1 MLTMTRQEETLTETD
16 RNRNT
21 FFKMSSRDEMKIR
34 MQLKLKY
41 TRVKTQNRVA
51 QNYEKEQL
59 EGSEEERERT
69 KEIGN
74 FSSVLSVY

>member
-1 MLTMTRQEETLTETD
+1 
-16 RNRNT
+16 
-21 FFKMSSRDEMKIR
+21 MSSRNEMKIR

-59 EGSEEERERT
+59 EGSEEERERKRLEISAQCYQFT
-69 KEIGN
+69 KFKMLYENVIFIFN
-74 FSSVLSVY
+74 FFLNINILN